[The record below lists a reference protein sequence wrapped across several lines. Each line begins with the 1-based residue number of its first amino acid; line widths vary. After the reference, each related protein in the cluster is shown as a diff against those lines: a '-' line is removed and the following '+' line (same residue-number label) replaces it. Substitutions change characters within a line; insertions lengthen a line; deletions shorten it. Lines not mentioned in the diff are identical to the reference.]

1 MTHKSNSNLIT
12 HIPNS
17 TITQKLQNCC
27 LVTKTQSHNSTFKS
41 TFCQNGG
48 THHTDTTQELWLLP
62 ASKLPSPLSYSP
74 TSITTINGKLRT
86 HHCQHHQWPPKKK
99 KKSNHQLQPQK
110 EKKFQSSISPPTT
123 QTHFHHSPSFKPQ
136 LQTLKTQTH
145 QYKIFRSVI
154 QNCQLKPTNTENPNP
169 NPRIL
174 RSKSKIMKM
183 RSGFLF
189 LGIYLCVDEHGEWV

>member
-1 MTHKSNSNLIT
+1 MVEPTTLTLQRSYGCYLR
-12 HIPNS
+12 
-17 TITQKLQNCC
+17 QNCHP
-27 LVTKTQSHNSTFKS
+27 LFHI
-41 TFCQNGG
+41 
-48 THHTDTTQELWLLP
+48 LLR
-62 ASKLPSPLSYSP
+62 PSPPSMANSEP
-74 TSITTINGKLRT
+74 TIVNITNG
-86 HHCQHHQWPPKKK
+86 HPKKK

-110 EKKFQSSISPPTT
+110 EKKFQSSIPPPTT

-189 LGIYLCVDEHGEWV
+189 LGIYVRIDEHGEWV